1 MYPTLFHLF
10 KDLFGVDWNFLK
22 PVNSFG
28 FLVAIAF
35 LVAAF
40 LFRKEITRKE
50 KEGLLHGR
58 KITVIEGKSSSPF
71 ELIILFLIGFL
82 IGFKF
87 LYPFYDSTVL
97 TDFQHYV
104 LSFEGSIF
112 GGILIGT
119 ALAGYNYY
127 LSEKTKLPE
136 PISVE
141 KELKPREHISNI
153 TLLALVFGFLGAKI
167 FAWLEDPVPLSEF
180 LHDPFSGLTI
190 YGGLIAASIACII
203 YIKKQKLHVF
213 HMLDAVSPA
222 LILAYGIGRL
232 GCHFSGDGDWGIEN
246 IAAKP
251 KWLSFLPDW
260 MWSYDYPNNVIEQ
273 GARIQDCMYSDYCY
287 KLATPVFPTP
297 FYEFLL
303 CFGIFGI
310 LMYLR
315 KKIKLTGF
323 IFISYLFFNGIER
336 FLIELIRVNETYNLL
351 GLEITQAQII
361 SSFLILIS
369 LIGFLLIKKNP
380 TLFNR

>member
-28 FLVAIAF
+28 FFVAIAF
-35 LVAAF
+35 LSAAF
-40 LFRKEITRKE
+40 LFRKEIIRKE
-50 KEGLLHGR
+50 KEGLLHG
-58 KITVIEGKSSSPF
+58 KLSIAIEGKKASPI
-71 ELIILFLIGFL
+71 ELVILFLIGFI

-97 TDFQHYV
+97 NDFPHYI
-104 LSFEGSIF
+104 LSLEGSLF
-112 GGILIGT
+112 GGIAIGLG
-119 ALAGYNYY
+119 LAGQNYY
-127 LSEKTKLPE
+127 QSEKTKLPK
-136 PISVE
+136 PIEVE
-141 KELKPREHISNI
+141 KEVKPHEHISNI

-190 YGGLIAASIACII
+190 YGGLIAASVACII
-203 YIKKQKLHVF
+203 YIRKQKLHVF
-213 HMLDAVSPA
+213 HMLDAVSPS

-246 IAAKP
+246 TAAKP
-251 KWLSFLPDW
+251 NLMSIFPDW
-260 MWSYDYPNNVIEQ
+260 IWSYDYPNNVINE
-273 GARIQDCMYSDYCY
+273 GIRIQDCMYSDYCY

-297 FYEFLL
+297 IYEFVL
-303 CFGIFGI
+303 CLGIFGL

-336 FLIELIRVNETYNLL
+336 FTIELIRVNETYNLFGIL
-351 GLEITQAQII
+351 ITQAQII
-361 SSFLILIS
+361 SSIFILTS
-369 LIGFLLIKKNP
+369 FIGFGILWKKP
-380 TLFNR
+380 RYFD